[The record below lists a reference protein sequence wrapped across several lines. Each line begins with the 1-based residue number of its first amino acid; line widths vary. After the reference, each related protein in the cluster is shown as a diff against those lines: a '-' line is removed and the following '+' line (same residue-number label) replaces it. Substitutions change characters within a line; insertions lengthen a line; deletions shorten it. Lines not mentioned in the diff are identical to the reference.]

1 MLQLEQLIKCLGVK
15 GAIAGL
21 TESDYTNKE
30 LLELLTEY
38 LDKSAFKAKRTDLIA
53 TAVYNARKKSFKSN
67 DELISMSTDEL
78 ESYFKSIRITKDEL
92 QKILSELDVR
102 PINQSLEGMMKY
114 VISEINE
121 IGMYKRVAQGDRNN

>member
-1 MLQLEQLIKCLGVK
+1 MLQLEQLIKDLGVK

-67 DELISMSTDEL
+67 DELISMSTDDL
-78 ESYFKSIRITKDEL
+78 EDYFKSIRITKDEL

-102 PINQSLEGMMKY
+102 PVNQSLEGMMKY

-121 IGMYKRVAQGDRNN
+121 IGMYNRVAQGDRNN